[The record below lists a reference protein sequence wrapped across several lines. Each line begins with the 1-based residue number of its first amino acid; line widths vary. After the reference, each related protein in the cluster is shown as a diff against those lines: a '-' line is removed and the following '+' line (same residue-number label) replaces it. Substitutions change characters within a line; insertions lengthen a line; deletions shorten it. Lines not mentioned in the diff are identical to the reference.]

1 MLTAQELKSSPLF
14 HDISYE
20 EYRRMLTCFQ
30 AAQRSYVPE
39 EQVYD
44 FTASRTDAV
53 GIVERGQVSLIRI
66 DEAGVATV
74 LEDMGPGGVFGRH
87 LAFAGFATIEDY
99 DAYVMGT
106 ADSLEVV
113 ARTACD
119 ILFIDNSCIFK
130 RCENACTHHSTLV
143 YNMMNLLSN
152 KTRSLSERVD
162 VLSRRSI
169 REKLLCYFRQQTEK
183 SGEDVFTLPF
193 SLSVLA
199 DYIATDRSAMM
210 RELRHLKEQGIVCTD
225 GRQIRLLGERPT
237 A

>member
-44 FTASRTDAV
+44 FASSRTDAV

-87 LAFAGFATIEDY
+87 LAFAGFA
-99 DAYVMGT
+99 
-106 ADSLEVV
+106 ADRIGIIFLYAIPVAFIPLIVFTSLWWPLPHRFVC
-113 ARTACD
+113 ASGLD
-119 ILFIDNSCIFK
+119 WS
-130 RCENACTHHSTLV
+130 LV
-143 YNMMNLLSN
+143 
-152 KTRSLSERVD
+152 
-162 VLSRRSI
+162 
-169 REKLLCYFRQQTEK
+169 LCLRLTFQTERLN
-183 SGEDVFTLPF
+183 SIFIIAAIVQ
-193 SLSVLA
+193 VLIILWFVLRYRTIKRKKA
-199 DYIATDRSAMM
+199 KGGSA
-210 RELRHLKEQGIVCTD
+210 E
-225 GRQIRLLGERPT
+225 
-237 A
+237 